1 MFEVYN
7 KLANFF
13 VYELFKFPQGER
25 ISEALHFFIYDSL
38 KIFTL
43 LTVVIFV
50 VSFLR
55 SYLPIEKTK
64 HILSKH
70 KAFSL
75 PLSAFLGVLTPF
87 CSCSAVPMFIGFIE
101 AGIPIGA
108 AFTFLVASPMVNEI
122 AIGLLFSIF
131 GLKVTV
137 FYIAFGIVVALIS
150 GLIIEKLNPRNL
162 LAEYIF
168 EVKMG
173 QSQEKKLSLKE
184 RINFAFSTVKEIIGK
199 IWIYILIAIG
209 IGGFIHGYIPQDL
222 VEKISSTSGILGV
235 PLAVLLGI
243 PLYSNAAG
251 VLPVVQ
257 PLIEKG
263 IPIGTALALMMSITA
278 LSFPEFLILKQIMK
292 VKLIVIFA
300 SIVGVSIIISGY
312 LFNLIL

>member
-131 GLKVTV
+131 G
-137 FYIAFGIVVALIS
+137 
-150 GLIIEKLNPRNL
+150 
-162 LAEYIF
+162 
-168 EVKMG
+168 
-173 QSQEKKLSLKE
+173 KE